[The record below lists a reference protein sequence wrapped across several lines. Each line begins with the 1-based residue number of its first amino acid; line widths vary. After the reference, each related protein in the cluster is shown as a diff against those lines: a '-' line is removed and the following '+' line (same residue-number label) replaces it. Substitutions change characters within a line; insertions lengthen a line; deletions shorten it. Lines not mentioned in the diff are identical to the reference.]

1 VSATQTLSASSIES
15 VRFFGY
21 AVESGA
27 TESTEADVDAAMK
40 LGLLRTM
47 LLIRRLEEAWAQAYF
62 REEIGGIPPA
72 LSTGEEAVAAGACA
86 ALEQGD
92 YVFSTHRGQAPQVAR
107 GLDPKRIMAELYCR
121 RTGYN
126 KGKSY
131 HVTDVTRGMIGMG
144 GIVAAQVPVAAGMA
158 LAQKLNA
165 TDRVSLVFFG
175 DGASNEGAV
184 HETANLAAMWTLP
197 LIMLCENNG
206 YCITQRVDVAVRAA
220 SIADRAAGYGLPGI
234 FVDGN
239 DPLAVREAVATAAA
253 RARAGQGA
261 TLIEAKTLRLGGHLA
276 HDPQSYR
283 SREEIAAGWEH
294 CPIKRFRERL
304 IAEELLTAEACAR
317 TEAEV
322 DAEVAAAVRFA
333 QQSPFPEP
341 REAFEDLWA

>member
-1 VSATQTLSASSIES
+1 
-15 VRFFGY
+15 
-21 AVESGA
+21 
-27 TESTEADVDAAMK
+27 VDAAMK

-47 LLIRRLEEAWAQAYF
+47 LLIRRLEEAWAQAYL

-86 ALEQGD
+86 ALEHGD
-92 YVFSTHRGQAPQVAR
+92 FVFSTHRGQAPQVAR

-304 IAEELLTAEACAR
+304 IAEELLTAEAFAR

-322 DAEVAAAVRFA
+322 DAEVEAAVRFA

-341 REAFEDLWA
+341 GEAFEDLWA